1 MKRNWIIIGAILVLI
16 VAYELMVL
24 GPYNRKNAPLPVVE
38 STQTSNEVA
47 KSASSAPPQASISA
61 QGGTTPLQVQK
72 KLGLAEAD
80 KKSAEKI
87 EINESRFFSIYS
99 NGAIGDAVFNKYF
112 KRGTAL
118 KEPIR
123 IVENGMHWASSDARV
138 HNCLVNMQKQST
150 YVFAGAFEDVKCS
163 VTYNPQNLLLGA
175 KLDIQAA
182 SEIKGEVFFETEDG
196 VGEGATFDHRY
207 LTLKKKDEKV
217 ALIKDKSLWESEVKN
232 TGPYDF
238 VSWGDKYFATTLLP
252 KGRFSPNVFHKAGL
266 SDQRVHWGLA
276 YPIRWEASAAPLSYE
291 FDVYFSLKDLQEV
304 KSVREDLADTIDFGF
319 FGSIS
324 RFMLWCLESL
334 NKVFHNYGIA
344 IIILSLLIRLLL
356 WPVNKKMFES
366 GQKMKDIQPQME
378 AIKKKYE
385 GKADQM
391 MQMNTEIR
399 QLYSTA
405 GVNPLGSCLPVLLQI
420 PIFFALNSALS
431 NSVDLYQAPF
441 FGWITDL
448 SYKDPLY
455 ILPIFWTISLIISVE
470 LNPQPAA
477 QPGMPDMKWISRVM
491 FVVFGFISKDFPSG
505 LNLYFI
511 VSNLA
516 GMWQQWLFKKKT
528 QMASQNILLGKER

>member
-1 MKRNWIIIGAILVLI
+1 MKRNWIIIGAILLLI
-16 VAYELMVL
+16 VAYELLVL
-24 GPYNRKNAPLPVVE
+24 APYNKRHAPVPVVE
-38 STQTSNEVA
+38 KAATTVTNVA
-47 KSASSAPPQASISA
+47 AVTPPQGSLSASPN
-61 QGGTTPLQVQK
+61 TTPLQSQK
-72 KLGLAEAD
+72 KLGIADAD
-80 KKSAEKI
+80 KKIAEKV
-87 EINESRFFSIYS
+87 EINDSRFFSIYP
-99 NGAIGDAVFNKYF
+99 NGAIGDAVFTKFF

-123 IVENGMHWASSDARV
+123 IVENGMHWSSNDARV
-138 HNCLVNMQKQST
+138 NACLST
-150 YVFAGAFEDVKCS
+150 LKKSGSYAFAGEAEGVKCR
-163 VTYNPQNLLLGA
+163 VTYNAEKLLLGA
-175 KLDIQAA
+175 KLDLESAT
-182 SEIKGEVFFETEDG
+182 EIKGEVFFEVEDG
-196 VGEGATFDHRY
+196 VGEGAQFDHRY

-217 ALIKDKSLWESEVKN
+217 SLIRDAKLWEQEVKSA
-232 TGPYDF
+232 GPYEF

-252 KGRFSPNVFHKAGL
+252 KGRFNPNVFYKAGL
-266 SDQRVHWGLA
+266 SEKRVHWGLA
-276 YPIRWEASAAPLSYE
+276 YPIRWEAPTNQLSYE

-344 IIILSLLIRLLL
+344 IIILSLVIRLLL

-378 AIKKKYE
+378 AIKKKYD

-399 QLYSTA
+399 QLYSKA

-420 PIFFALNSALS
+420 PIFFSLNSALS

-470 LNPQPAA
+470 LNPQPAS

-516 GMWQQWLFKKKT
+516 GMWQQWLFKRKS
-528 QMASQNILLGKER
+528 QVANQNILLGKER